1 MRRRFSFFNL
11 EPGFDSEGF
20 ISYQESLN
28 SETLNELISRIKE
41 LNYEI
46 ANDKTLGKGFCIGH
60 SYFCSRDICTDEWL
74 REVVEYDILPMLDEY
89 WFDDASRLQSGK
101 TYSVVSFNDKRQEHS
116 DKEHLLHALICFP
129 DSESRRI
136 RKHCHR
142 GV

>member
-89 WFDDASRLQSGK
+89 WFDDASRLQK
-101 TYSVVSFNDKRQEHS
+101 WENI
-116 DKEHLLHALICFP
+116 L
-129 DSESRRI
+129 
-136 RKHCHR
+136 R
-142 GV
+142 GVFQ

>member
-46 ANDKTLGKGFCIGH
+46 TNDKTLGKGFCIGY

-89 WFDDASRLQSGK
+89 WFDDASRLQK
-101 TYSVVSFNDKRQEHS
+101 WENI
-116 DKEHLLHALICFP
+116 L
-129 DSESRRI
+129 
-136 RKHCHR
+136 R
-142 GV
+142 GVFQ